1 MHVYY
6 AHPDRN
12 RTRGRYCLEQQE
24 DSSMLIRFMRVAAL
38 VVASTL
44 LAAAGQSQS
53 PETMFEAARKLEVI
67 DGDFRGAIK
76 LYETVV
82 GSNADRSAKARA
94 LLRMGEC
101 YQKLG
106 DEQATKVFER
116 IVREFG
122 DQKQAA
128 QAASARLGGFGADA
142 ASGMTSR
149 QVWTGPQVDVLGMV
163 AGDGRYIAHRD
174 FVTGDV
180 MLRDLATGSSRR
192 LTDNG
197 PPTQS
202 SSFAEQSVMS
212 RNGSQIAYSWYTPST
227 DRYELRILKSDATPA
242 ASAPRVLFSNPE
254 VAWIAP
260 YDWSADGKRLAVQ
273 LARLDGASQIGVV
286 SVTDGSYQPLKST
299 VWQGASQMFFSPDGS
314 LVAYDL
320 PQPGSNDLRDVYVM
334 HVDGSREV
342 TVAPH
347 PGNDKVVGWSPD
359 GNTVVFASDRAGS
372 MGLWLVP
379 IANGRSSGAPTLV
392 KSDMG
397 ALERSLGVTR
407 HGTLAYAVRTGTP
420 RVVVVGMDFQTGKR
434 LSQPVFPFETYLSR
448 VNQSD
453 WSADGQLI
461 VARLESLRRRAGL
474 TIRKQDGA
482 RVRDLSVDLAYFQRP
497 GWAPDGS
504 ITVQGFDAKGRQGL
518 FRIDAESGV
527 ASPIVLS
534 DPPASVGWAGWT
546 PDGKS
551 VVFRRNGEKAVSVVV
566 RDIASG
572 QERTIAE
579 QMLAGLSVSPDGRHV
594 AYLVYDPAGKTTTV
608 NTMSIEAG
616 TPAVVAKVAGR
627 ARNVTAWTPDGRSIV
642 WGIAG
647 DTSKP
652 SLWTVAAAGGT
663 PQKLAID
670 DFNGGIYMRV
680 HPDGRH
686 IIYETGTL
694 THEIWTL
701 ENFLP
706 SRVTT
711 SSRR

>member
-1 MHVYY
+1 
-6 AHPDRN
+6 
-12 RTRGRYCLEQQE
+12 
-24 DSSMLIRFMRVAAL
+24 MLIRFMRVAAL
-38 VVASTL
+38 VVASAL
-44 LAAAGQSQS
+44 LVAAEQSQS

-76 LYETVV
+76 LYEAVV

-106 DEQATKVFER
+106 DQQATRVFER

-122 DQKQAA
+122 DQKEAA
-128 QAASARLGGFGADA
+128 QAASARLGGSRADA
-142 ASGMTSR
+142 ASGMTTR

-163 AGDGRYIAHRD
+163 AADGRYIAHRD

-180 MLRDLATGSSRR
+180 MLRDLASGSSRR

-197 PPTQS
+197 SQS

-212 RNGSQIAYSWYTPST
+212 RDGSQIAYSWYTPST
-227 DRYELRILKSDATPA
+227 DRYELRILRSDAAPA
-242 ASAPRVLFSNPE
+242 ASAPRVLFSNPD

-320 PQPGSNDLRDVYVM
+320 PQPGSNDLRDVYLM

-342 TVAPH
+342 TAAPH
-347 PGNDKVVGWSPD
+347 QSNDKVVGFSPD
-359 GNTVVFASDRAGS
+359 GNTLVFASDRAGS
-372 MGLWLVP
+372 MGLWLVA
-379 IANGRSSGAPTLV
+379 IANGRTSGSPTLV

-407 HGTLAYAVRTGTP
+407 TGTLAYAVRTGTP
-420 RVVVVGMDFQTGKR
+420 RVVVAGVDFQSGKR

-448 VNQSD
+448 VNQAD

-474 TIRKQDGA
+474 TIRTADGA

-497 GWAPDGS
+497 RWAPDGS

-527 ASPIVLS
+527 ASSIVLS
-534 DPPASVGWAGWT
+534 DPPASVGWAAWT
-546 PDGKS
+546 PDGKRL
-551 VVFRRNGEKAVSVVV
+551 VFRRNGEKAVSVVV
-566 RDIASG
+566 REIASG
-572 QERTIAE
+572 QERIIMD

-594 AYLVYDPAGKTTTV
+594 AYLVSDPASKTTTV
-608 NTMSIEAG
+608 NIMSIEGGA
-616 TPAVVAKVAGR
+616 PAVVAKVAGR
-627 ARNVTAWTPDGRSIV
+627 ARNVTAWTPDGRSII
-642 WGIAG
+642 WGIAD
-647 DTSKP
+647 DTNKY

-663 PQKLAID
+663 PLKLAID

-686 IIYETGTL
+686 IIYETGTI

-701 ENFLP
+701 EKFLP
-706 SRVTT
+706 SRMTT